1 MIKAPSMTEDDVRKN
16 AIQSFAKSTR
26 EQAQEQAELG
36 FEGFMQ
42 WTKYVTYGSIAF
54 LLVVGACNFGVEDD
68 SFPAYNGEQ
77 YSPSNLNTKS

>member
-16 AIQSFAKSTR
+16 AIQSLAKSTK
-26 EQAQEQAELG
+26 EQAQEQAEAG

-54 LLVVGACNFGVEDD
+54 LSVVGACNFGVEDD